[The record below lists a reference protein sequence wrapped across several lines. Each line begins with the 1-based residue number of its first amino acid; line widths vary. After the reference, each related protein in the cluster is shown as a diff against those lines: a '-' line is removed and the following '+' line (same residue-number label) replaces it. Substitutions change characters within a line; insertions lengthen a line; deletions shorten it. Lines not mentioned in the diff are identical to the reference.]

1 MDNQGLRL
9 ERQGGTTGESW
20 GLPPCSPNPISQEAE
35 SSKASTQARE
45 STRSGPTTTRSLMPL
60 GLSNAARVWTYH
72 RSTPASAKRM
82 VHRAGPMPPPPPPRP
97 APLPLP
103 SHRPQTPDQA
113 LDGSRQREPRPLGP
127 VPPRLIVGFAT
138 VWRRDQ
144 MPPAGSGRVVPAST
158 ALGLRCG
165 VYARAL
171 RSRVPG
177 RQARGH
183 GQNEQRTAL
192 SHLSCPWRTAQ
203 RRIPITKS
211 A

>member
-82 VHRAGPMPPPPPPRP
+82 VHRAATIPPPPYPCLPTAHKRPTKPLTGQGRGNPGHSARSLLVLSWVSQPCGAEIKCLQLAQAAWCLPQQQWACDVGSTRVPCVRGCPADTPCGHAPRNMEGRR
-97 APLPLP
+97 LN
-103 SHRPQTPDQA
+103 S
-113 LDGSRQREPRPLGP
+113 SR
-127 VPPRLIVGFAT
+127 
-138 VWRRDQ
+138 
-144 MPPAGSGRVVPAST
+144 
-158 ALGLRCG
+158 
-165 VYARAL
+165 
-171 RSRVPG
+171 RSR
-177 RQARGH
+177 
-183 GQNEQRTAL
+183 NL
-192 SHLSCPWRTAQ
+192 
-203 RRIPITKS
+203 RRLDR
-211 A
+211 